1 MSSIHDLLVEAQ
13 QAAHDAE
20 SWADLSNFLFNPVDG
35 LVARAYTT
43 REARDA
49 FVKTAEYKRIRQLV
63 TDAVERHG
71 LVEGATPKKSGRFV
85 VRLPTSLHAAL
96 EREAASEGV
105 SLNQLVLAK
114 LAVGLGRLTSLA
126 HEETPAQH

>member
-1 MSSIHDLLVEAQ
+1 MPHIHELLDEAER
-13 QAAHDAE
+13 AAHDAD

-35 LVARAYTT
+35 LVTRAYTT
-43 REARDA
+43 REAREA
-49 FVKTAEYKRIRQLV
+49 FVKTAEYKRICQLV

-71 LVEGATPKKSGRFV
+71 LVKGATPKKSGRFV
-85 VRLPTSLHAAL
+85 VRIPRSLHAAL
-96 EREAASEGV
+96 EREAVSEGV

-126 HEETPAQH
+126 HE

>member
-1 MSSIHDLLVEAQ
+1 MSSIHELLVEAQ

-71 LVEGATPKKSGRFV
+71 LVEGASSGSQRRYTRRLS
-85 VRLPTSLHAAL
+85 VRRRQK
-96 EREAASEGV
+96 E
-105 SLNQLVLAK
+105 
-114 LAVGLGRLTSLA
+114 
-126 HEETPAQH
+126 